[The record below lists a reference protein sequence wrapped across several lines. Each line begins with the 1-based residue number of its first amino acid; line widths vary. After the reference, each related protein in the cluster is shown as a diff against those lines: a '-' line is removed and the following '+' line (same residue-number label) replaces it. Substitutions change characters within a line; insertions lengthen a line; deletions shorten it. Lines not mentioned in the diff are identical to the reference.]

1 MAKEVYNIE
10 SFEDLKFAREQI
22 KKDNK
27 NIELSI
33 KENPILKISSSLLG
47 GGAIL
52 KILGGRGGGSVKN
65 TFINNLSSGNRQSG
79 SQIIR
84 GLLLANKATRKYFV
98 GYTIASKMIPYTL
111 HKISGLLNKR

>member
-47 GGAIL
+47 GG
-52 KILGGRGGGSVKN
+52 GSVKS
-65 TFINNLSSGNRQSG
+65 TFINNLSPGNRQSG